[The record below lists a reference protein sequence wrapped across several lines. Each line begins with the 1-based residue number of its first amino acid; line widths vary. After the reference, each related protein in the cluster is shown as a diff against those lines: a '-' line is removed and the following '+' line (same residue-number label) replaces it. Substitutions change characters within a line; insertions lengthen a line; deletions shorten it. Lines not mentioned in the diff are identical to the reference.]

1 MTTRAISKDNQWE
14 LVVSLNAM
22 RKVATFMKQSENCP
36 TSIIEDI
43 MENNCPMTNNQ
54 VHSFVNLDLCKS
66 SIFDG
71 DDIPPP
77 QAIVT
82 NISSATTFQN
92 CNEHK
97 ACGTY
102 LSIGGLVFVNG
113 VDVRY
118 TKEGVYYIGVYK
130 LSRGKKITCKVGYV
144 RVCWNKVKYFTNCIA
159 CIEKIVHQ
167 PKLANQG
174 RGVKDSLQA
183 KHHGYC
189 IINFLDTWG
198 ALLTAKDAN
207 RAGKE
212 ICPNEGDD
220 NEGGKEHSQK
230 K

>member
-43 MENNCPMTNNQ
+43 MENNCPRKSDQ
-54 VHSFVNLDLCKS
+54 VHRFIHLDLCKS
-66 SIFDG
+66 MVHNPP
-71 DDIPPP
+71 DIPPP

-82 NISSATTFQN
+82 NISTGASFMN
-92 CNEHK
+92 CNEHEE
-97 ACGTY
+97 CGRH
-102 LSIGGLVFVNG
+102 LSLGGLVFING

-118 TKEGVYYIGVYK
+118 AKEGVYYIGVYK

-144 RVCWNKVKYFTNCIA
+144 RVWWKEVKYFTNRIA

-167 PKLANQG
+167 PNASNPA
-174 RGVKDSLQA
+174 RGVKDSLQS
-183 KHHGYC
+183 KHQGYC
-189 IINFLDTWG
+189 IVNFLDIWG
-198 ALLTAKDAN
+198 ALLTATDAN

-212 ICPNEGDD
+212 ICPTECND
-220 NEGGKEHSQK
+220 NEGGKDHSQK